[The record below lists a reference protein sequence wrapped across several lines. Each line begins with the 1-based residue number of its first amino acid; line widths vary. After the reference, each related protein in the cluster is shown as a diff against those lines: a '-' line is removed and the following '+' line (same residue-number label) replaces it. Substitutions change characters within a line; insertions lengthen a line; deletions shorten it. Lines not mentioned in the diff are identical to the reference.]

1 MSIQG
6 FLFNMTLIK
15 NLSTLFTSPLNSA
28 ALQQPV
34 AINNSEK
41 AAVFRFGEI
50 TPYND
55 SFSSNSL
62 YVNFKGKSEIET
74 MAKSNPRIM
83 QLLKENN
90 IPLKVNIEELE
101 ALRNGHLQS
110 TRILAAKIASNMK
123 QQL

>member
-1 MSIQG
+1 
-6 FLFNMTLIK
+6 MTLIN

-28 ALQQPV
+28 ALQQPAV
-34 AINNSEK
+34 INNSEK
-41 AAVFRFGEI
+41 TAVFRFGEI

-74 MAKSNPRIM
+74 LAKSNPRIM